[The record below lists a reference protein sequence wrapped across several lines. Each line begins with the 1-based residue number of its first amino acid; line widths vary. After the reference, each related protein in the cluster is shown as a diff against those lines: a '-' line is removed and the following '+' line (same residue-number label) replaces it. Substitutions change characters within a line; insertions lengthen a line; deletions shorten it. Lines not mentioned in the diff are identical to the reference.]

1 MSTTMTIDLQE
12 FSIPEEAK
20 ASRIFNRLKKIDSE
34 RKRSADGVQ
43 AYGEVYTE
51 HTNEYGIGW

>member
-20 ASRIFNRLKKIDSE
+20 VSRIFDRLKKIDLE
-34 RKRSADGVQ
+34 RKRSADGIQ
-43 AYGEVYTE
+43 TYGEVYTE